1 MFYNSLITQGY
12 IFPPFRLVAPFLC
25 LLEQIVVTSMP
36 KFLLCAVPHFCS
48 FCYESLKDALC
59 KFLCALLLSLNHKTS
74 YFSHKCF
81 LAFFIIFLT
90 VCMTFVIRSVVALH
104 DFWLLQMHLVVL
116 CIFPCFKFTFLFSPY
131 RGTFPVENKFKIILI
146 FKAYSQKQKQNIV
159 GFFVLFCFIEFL

>member
-12 IFPPFRLVAPFLC
+12 ILPPFRLVAPFLC

-36 KFLLCAVPHFCS
+36 KFLLCAVPHFCL

-116 CIFPCFKFTFLFSPY
+116 CIFSLVS
-131 RGTFPVENKFKIILI
+131 
-146 FKAYSQKQKQNIV
+146 SSH
-159 GFFVLFCFIEFL
+159 FCFLIIEAHSLLKINLKLF